1 MLELVERELN
11 WILDSPVF
19 FARDAHLQ
27 APLECQNLSSIS
39 LPGPIVSPN
48 NFEFLSNEESAN
60 LISSAQARRDCAE
73 KIFKELQTLHTGR
86 LGLVFEK
93 YLEQILASHF
103 GSSNVSTRVPV
114 RQDYVP
120 GPGSKTWG
128 EFDFLLLNSKKQ
140 RVEHWESS
148 IKFYLQVRDEP
159 AWKWC
164 WGPGVIDRLDLK
176 GPKTFLQQLSLSST
190 LLGQNSIPTPWRELP
205 LVKRVFAKGTIF
217 YSWKPHIET
226 FAERLKHISAPCG
239 LSGEHLKSWWIHPHS
254 VAHLEEHYRNRSIA
268 ILPRRYWMTG
278 LPKEALP
285 TLLESWST
293 FREKLELRSKVASE
307 RKECLYVAIYSTELV
322 GKLECCGFIATP
334 HFINANSQKNTTE

>member
-1 MLELVERELN
+1 MLEVVERELN
-11 WILDSPVF
+11 WVLDSPVF
-19 FARDAHLQ
+19 FARDAHLR
-27 APLECQNLSSIS
+27 ASLECQNLSSIS

-60 LISSAQARRDCAE
+60 LVSSAQARRDCAE
-73 KIFKELQTLHTGR
+73 KIFSELQTLHTGR

-103 GSSNVSTRVPV
+103 GSFNVTTRVPV
-114 RQDYVP
+114 RQNYVP

-128 EFDFLLLNSKKQ
+128 EFDFLLLNSKMP

-190 LLGQNSIPTPWRELP
+190 LLGQNSIPEPWRELP
-205 LVKRVFAKGTIF
+205 LVKKVFAKGTIF

-226 FAERLKHISAPCG
+226 FAQRLKRIVTPCG

-254 VAHLEEHYRNRSIA
+254 VAHLKEHYRSHSIA

-278 LPKEALP
+278 LPKDALP
-285 TLLESWST
+285 SMLESWST
-293 FREKLELRSKVASE
+293 FMEKLEVRCKVASE
-307 RKECLYVAIYSTELV
+307 RKECLYVAIYSTELA
-322 GKLECCGFIATP
+322 GKLECCGFIVTP
-334 HFINANSQKNTTE
+334 HFQDAHRAINTTE